1 MDIVTRQRPP
11 SRLSRSTSPK
21 LHVSDSPAVKS
32 TARPEKL
39 RQSGARTNRFWTQL
53 LVRLYWQDEKGCVLD
68 GPGVIRDISADG
80 FGLEFNQSLAVDQF
94 VTVRTAAATLECV
107 VRHAKPASTAFL
119 IDVQVLAAS
128 RFNLKAVEM
137 LCFQ

>member
-1 MDIVTRQRPP
+1 M
-11 SRLSRSTSPK
+11 
-21 LHVSDSPAVKS
+21 
-32 TARPEKL
+32 
-39 RQSGARTNRFWTQL
+39 
-53 LVRLYWQDEKGCVLD
+53 LD

>member
-1 MDIVTRQRPP
+1 M
-11 SRLSRSTSPK
+11 
-21 LHVSDSPAVKS
+21 
-32 TARPEKL
+32 
-39 RQSGARTNRFWTQL
+39 
-53 LVRLYWQDEKGCVLD
+53 
-68 GPGVIRDISADG
+68 
-80 FGLEFNQSLAVDQF
+80 
-94 VTVRTAAATLECV
+94 RTAAATLECV